1 MKIRYVLLLLV
12 GLLLMPDVYSKVFY
26 VSPIGNDVANSGT
39 KISPLASVMRA
50 QQVVEAGDT
59 VYFRGG
65 KYLIPENKI
74 ALKQGIWA
82 MVNVLDKSGKPGKRI
97 NYWAYPGEKPV
108 FDLSAVKP
116 EGLRVMVFS
125 VSASWIH
132 FKGLEVVGTQV
143 TILNHTQSEC
153 FHNEGSNNIYEQLS
167 MHDGQAIGF
176 YLTKGSNNL
185 ILNCDAYR
193 NYDFTSEGGK
203 GGNSDG
209 FGCHPS
215 LGSTGNV
222 FRGCRAW
229 FNSDDGFDCIH
240 AYESVTFENCWAFY
254 NGYSTTFKSLAD
266 GNGFKAG
273 GWGKT
278 PEDKLPEVIP
288 SHTVQFCVAVRNK
301 ANGFYSNHQLGGSY
315 WYNNTAYENGTN
327 YNMLNR
333 LHDNKTD
340 VAGYKHV
347 LKNNL
352 GFDAKNYETLNID
365 LVQCELA
372 NNSFSMP
379 GKVTKA
385 DFLTLDQSL
394 LTAPRQ
400 ADGSLPDTNFLKLKK
415 GSKLIDCGAKLGFK
429 YFGKAPDIGAFESK

>member
-1 MKIRYVLLLLV
+1 MNRFYYLIISFLFTLTCV
-12 GLLLMPDVYSKVFY
+12 G
-26 VSPIGNDVANSGT
+26 
-39 KISPLASVMRA
+39 A
-50 QQVVEAGDT
+50 QQYSAPANPRVTYTLNSDWKLKVGDISNAKDANFDDASWKSITLPYAFNEDEAFRVHIEQLTDT
-59 VYFRGG
+59 VVWYRKHFRFAGSDKG
-65 KYLIPENKI
+65 KKAFLEFEGVRFAAEVYVNGKFTGLHEN
-74 ALKQGIWA
+74 G
-82 MVNVLDKSGKPGKRI
+82 
-97 NYWAYPGEKPV
+97 
-108 FDLSAVKP
+108 
-116 EGLRVMVFS
+116 VMAF
-125 VSASWIH
+125 
-132 FKGLEVVGTQV
+132 
-143 TILNHTQSEC
+143 
-153 FHNEGSNNIYEQLS
+153 
-167 MHDGQAIGF
+167 
-176 YLTKGSNNL
+176 
-185 ILNCDAYR
+185 
-193 NYDFTSEGGK
+193 
-203 GGNSDG
+203 
-209 FGCHPS
+209 
-215 LGSTGNV
+215 
-222 FRGCRAW
+222 
-229 FNSDDGFDCIH
+229 GFDCIH

-254 NGYSTTFKSLAD
+254 NGYSTAFKSLAD

-352 GFDAKNYETLNID
+352 GFGAKNFETQNID
-365 LVQCELA
+365 TAQCELA
-372 NNSFSMP
+372 NNSFNIP
-379 GKVTKA
+379 GKVTEA
-385 DFLTLDQSL
+385 DFLSLDQSL

-429 YFGKAPDIGAFESK
+429 YSGKAPDIGAFESK

>member
-1 MKIRYVLLLLV
+1 MKIRYILLLL
-12 GLLLMPDVYSKVFY
+12 GLLMMPTAYSRVFY
-26 VSPIGNDVANSGT
+26 VSPTGNDVGNSGT
-39 KISPLASVMRA
+39 KTNPFASVMRA
-50 QQVVEAGDT
+50 QQAVEAGDT
-59 VYFRGG
+59 VYVRGG

-108 FDLSAVKP
+108 FDLLDVKP

-132 FKGLEVVGTQV
+132 LKGLEVVGTQV

-254 NGYSTTFKSLAD
+254 NGYSTAFKSLAD

-288 SHTVQFCVAVRNK
+288 GHTVQFCVAVRNK
-301 ANGFYSNHQLGGSY
+301 ANGFYSNHQIAGSY

-340 VAGYKHV
+340 VPGYKHV

-352 GFDAKNYETLNID
+352 GFGAKNYETQNID
-365 LVQCELA
+365 TAQCELT
-372 NNSFSMP
+372 NNSFSVSL
-379 GKVTKA
+379 KVTKA
-385 DFLTLDQSL
+385 DFLSLDPSL

-415 GSKLIDCGAKLGFK
+415 GSKLIDGGIKLGFRHS
-429 YFGKAPDIGAFESK
+429 GKAPDIGAFESK

>member
-1 MKIRYVLLLLV
+1 MKIRYVLLLL
-12 GLLLMPDVYSKVFY
+12 GLLMMPTAFSKVLY
-26 VSPIGNDVANSGT
+26 VSPKGNDVASSGT
-39 KISPLASVMRA
+39 KISPFASVMRA

-65 KYLIPENKI
+65 KYLISENKI

-132 FKGLEVVGTQV
+132 FNGLEVVGTQV

-254 NGYSTTFKSLAD
+254 NGYSTAFKSLAD

-352 GFDAKNYETLNID
+352 GFGAKNFETQNID
-365 LVQCELA
+365 TAQCELA
-372 NNSFSMP
+372 NNSFNIP
-379 GKVTKA
+379 GKVTEA
-385 DFLTLDQSL
+385 DFLSLDQSL

-400 ADGSLPDTNFLKLKK
+400 ADGSLPDTNFLTLKK

-429 YFGKAPDIGAFESK
+429 YSGKAPDIGAFESK